1 MSTLEAVKN
10 ALLVTLVILL
20 VYVLYKRMIKVL
32 YRDKVM
38 SQYPSI
44 GNQLTNE
51 NGKWIISVELHR
63 TTHLII
69 EIFDQ
74 SNNMVLKVAEGEYP
88 SGMQKFACDVNALK
102 AGKHYYKV
110 TSPNQQSSQYFDV

>member
-1 MSTLEAVKN
+1 MSTLESVKN
-10 ALLVTLVILL
+10 ALLVTLVIML

-44 GNQLTNE
+44 GNQLTVE
-51 NGKWIISVELHR
+51 NDHGVVTVELFNP
-63 TTHLII
+63 THLII
-69 EIFDQ
+69 EVFDS
-74 SNNMVLKVAEGEYP
+74 SNNVAVKLAEGEFNR
-88 SGMQKFACDVNALK
+88 GAHRFKFELSALK
-102 AGKHYYKV
+102 PGKYYYKV

>member
-1 MSTLEAVKN
+1 MMKLEFVKN
-10 ALLVTLVILL
+10 ALLVTLVIML

-38 SQYPSI
+38 SQYPTI

-69 EIFDQ
+69 EIFNA
-74 SNNMVLKVAEGEYP
+74 SNKMVLKVAEGEYP
-88 SGMQKFACDVNALK
+88 SGMQRFSFDINSLE

>member
-1 MSTLEAVKN
+1 MSTLETVKN
-10 ALLVTLVILL
+10 ALLVTLVIML

-38 SQYPSI
+38 SQYPTI
-44 GNQLTNE
+44 GNQLTKE
-51 NGKWIISVELHR
+51 NGKWVISVELHR

-69 EIFDQ
+69 EIFNA
-74 SNNMVLKVAEGEYP
+74 SNQMILKVAEGEYS
-88 SGMQKFACDVNALK
+88 SGMQRFTFESNTLES
-102 AGKHYYKV
+102 GKYYYKV

>member
-1 MSTLEAVKN
+1 MFNLELVKN
-10 ALLVTLVILL
+10 ALLVTLVIML

-38 SQYPSI
+38 SQYPTI

-51 NGKWIISVELHR
+51 NGNWIISVELYR

-69 EIFDQ
+69 EIYNA
-74 SNNMVLKVAEGEYP
+74 SNQMILKVAEGEYA
-88 SGMQKFACDVNALK
+88 SGMQRFPFDVNYLK
-102 AGKHYYKV
+102 SGKYYYKV